1 MSESQL
7 QKAEEALERFSKK
20 ERVLNKLL
28 WVLIG
33 AIIVMISSVAALTT
47 AQVENRKDIEYVREQ
62 AFNKIAAEKL
72 VDAMN
77 NKNASV
83 QMLIKDENIKAAIEY
98 FDREMAKVTDDIIS
112 WNSTINPR
120 GSTYSGT
127 GSSE

>member
-7 QKAEEALERFSKK
+7 QKAEETLERFSKK

-62 AFNKIAAEKL
+62 AFNRTAAFKL

-77 NKNASV
+77 AKNASV
-83 QMLIKDENIKAAIEY
+83 QELIKDEDIKKAIEY
-98 FDREMAKVTDDIIS
+98 FDKEMAKITDDIIS
-112 WNSTINPR
+112 WNSSINPR
-120 GSTYSGT
+120 GVSSQTGT
-127 GSSE
+127 IE

>member
-7 QKAEEALERFSKK
+7 QKAEETLERFSKK
-20 ERVLNKLL
+20 EKVLNKLL

-62 AFNKIAAEKL
+62 AFNRDAAFKL

-83 QMLIKDENIKAAIEY
+83 QMLIKDEDIKKAIEY
-98 FDREMAKVTDDIIS
+98 FDTQMAKMADDIIS

-120 GSTYSGT
+120 GVSSQTGT
-127 GSSE
+127 IE